1 MKRIAAFSF
10 ALLALSSCD
19 KKLEDI
25 IQVKFSV
32 PHTKTV
38 NVQGLPGNPPIPP
51 QGLTTSIPAIGVET
65 KSDEYI
71 KQNNTSSDLITEAKL
86 SELRLDITAPGSQ
99 TFDMVDSLWLFVS
112 GSGLSEMQVAHS
124 FSIPKGIRSL
134 SMTTSDVNLKDY
146 FLRDTMYFRLQGH
159 FYNAPDSAT
168 VFTITTKF
176 DAVAKPLKKQ

>member
-1 MKRIAAFSF
+1 MKRIIVVATAV
-10 ALLALSSCD
+10 LALSACTR
-19 KKLEDI
+19 KLEDI

-32 PHTKTV
+32 PHTKQV

-65 KSDEYI
+65 KSEQYI
-71 KQNNTSSDLITEAKL
+71 KEYNTSSELVTEAKL
-86 SELRLDITAPGSQ
+86 SELKLAIDAPASQ

-112 GSGLSEMQVAHS
+112 ASGLPEIQAAHY
-124 FSIPKGIRSL
+124 FNIPKGLRTL
-134 SMTTSDVNLKDY
+134 DMTTSDVNLKDY
-146 FLRDTMYFRLQGH
+146 FLRDSMYFRLQGH

-176 DAVAKPLKKQ
+176 DAVAKPLKK